1 MRMFFGSI
9 KVAHNDARRLAALF
23 FFLLPFYFVFEKYF
37 FSSFDGDRMSSSG
50 PQIFVKLSHMI
61 K

>member
-1 MRMFFGSI
+1 MLMFFSSI
-9 KVAHNDARRLAALF
+9 KVAHNDARIFAPF
-23 FFLLPFYFVFEKYF
+23 FFLLRFYSVFEKYF
-37 FSSFDGDRMSSSG
+37 FASFDGDRMSSSG